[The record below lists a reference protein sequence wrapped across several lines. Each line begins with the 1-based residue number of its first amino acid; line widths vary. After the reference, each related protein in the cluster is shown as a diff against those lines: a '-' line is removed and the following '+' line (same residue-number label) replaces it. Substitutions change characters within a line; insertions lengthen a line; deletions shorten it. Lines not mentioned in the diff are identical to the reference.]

1 MIKKRRER
9 EKGGGERERGGR
21 GRRQE
26 MMKDSEET
34 RGLGTSV
41 EVLQGLCTLLGTGDV
56 FLEDA
61 GPKEFHLRD

>member
-1 MIKKRRER
+1 
-9 EKGGGERERGGR
+9 
-21 GRRQE
+21 

-41 EVLQGLCTLLGTGDV
+41 EVLQGLCTLLGIGDV